1 MFVQALLIG
10 VLATLCG
17 SVFLEL
23 WVWVMRNPIIEGA
36 LVGLIL
42 GDWMTGATIGAT
54 IQLIYMGQ
62 ITVGGIS
69 SFDKCYAGVIA
80 TAVTMLSHQTPE
92 VGVTIAV
99 TLGTIGLLASNLT
112 MTVNAVFV
120 HMADKYIE
128 TGETKRLWIY
138 NWLLPNLFA
147 GVVYGLPA
155 FFVCYFGAGA
165 FESFMASLPAF
176 ISNENGKIDDG
187 DELIGNLEPA
197 LGIGMMF
204 KAVYKQKFLAF
215 AIIGFVLIAYLH
227 LDIIACTLVGGAAA
241 LLYWT
246 LGLDKLTEG
255 E

>member
-1 MFVQALLIG
+1 MLEALLIG
-10 VLATLCG
+10 VLATICG
-17 SVFLEL
+17 GVFFEL

-62 ITVGGIS
+62 ITVGGVS

-80 TAVTMLSHQTPE
+80 TAVTMLSNQTPE

-99 TLGTIGLLASNLT
+99 TLGTIGLIASNLT
-112 MTVNAVFV
+112 MTVNAFFV
-120 HMADKYIE
+120 HMADRYIE
-128 TGETKRLWIY
+128 SGETKRLWVY
-138 NWLLPNLFA
+138 NWLLPNLFTA
-147 GVVYGLPA
+147 LVYGLPA
-155 FFVCYFGAGA
+155 FIICYFGAGI

-176 ISNENGKIDDG
+176 VSNALNVVGSI
-187 DELIGNLEPA
+187 LPA

-227 LDIIACTLVGGAAA
+227 LDIIACTLIGGAGA

-246 LGLDKLTEG
+246 LGLDKLTEVK
-255 E
+255 

>member
-1 MFVQALLIG
+1 MLVESLLIA
-10 VLATLCG
+10 VLATMCG
-17 SVFLEL
+17 GVFLEL
-23 WVWVMRNPIIEGA
+23 WVWVFRNPIIEGA

-42 GDWMTGATIGAT
+42 GDWMEGAMIGAT

-99 TLGTIGLLASNLT
+99 TLGTLGLLASNAT
-112 MTVNAVFV
+112 MTVNVAFV

-128 TGETKRLWIY
+128 SGQTKNLWVY
-138 NWLLPNLFA
+138 NWLLPNLFCA
-147 GVVYGLPA
+147 VVYGIPA
-155 FFVCYFGAGA
+155 FVICYFGAGV
-165 FESFMASLPAF
+165 FESFMAAMPAQ
-176 ISNENGKIDDG
+176 ISNA
-187 DELIGNLEPA
+187 LTVIGSVLPA

-204 KAVYKQKFLAF
+204 KAVYKKKFFAF
-215 AIIGFVLIAYLH
+215 AILGFVLVAYLH
-227 LDIIACTLVGGAAA
+227 LGIIACTLIGAAGA

-255 E
+255 DNA